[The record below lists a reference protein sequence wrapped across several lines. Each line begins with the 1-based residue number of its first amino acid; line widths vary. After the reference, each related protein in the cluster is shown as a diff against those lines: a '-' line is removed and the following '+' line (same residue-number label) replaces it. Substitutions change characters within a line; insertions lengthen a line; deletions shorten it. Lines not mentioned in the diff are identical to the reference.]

1 MSMAYFFKNLHLKP
15 LSLVLV
21 RIKYTK
27 LRFIPLN
34 YEKKNYK
41 EGITKEQQS
50 IKNII
55 LSNK

>member
-1 MSMAYFFKNLHLKP
+1 MAYFFKNLHLKS

-21 RIKYTK
+21 RIKCTK
-27 LRFIPLN
+27 LRFIPMN
-34 YEKKNYK
+34 YIKNYK
-41 EGITKEQQS
+41 KEISKKQL